1 MKRLILAAMILLCV
15 GTADADTITYW
26 PATGQRVYVVDA
38 KNIGPYGTIRKSA
51 GIDVIVICH
60 GNRWG
65 VLPPS
70 AYRSR

>member
-1 MKRLILAAMILLCV
+1 MKRLILAAIILLCV

-38 KNIGPYGTIRKSA
+38 KNIGPYGRLTKPA
-51 GIDVIVICH
+51 GIDVIVIRN

-65 VLPPS
+65 AYNPP
-70 AYRSR
+70 AKR